1 MTGMLTP
8 RMQAAGLHRPDKPL
22 RDSLPMALPHQGRK
36 QFGGRLPQAFGGFG
50 QTAVGILPGCH
61 HQEPLLQDGGD
72 HLGIKLTENAPA
84 GVASWSPFIDQASLF
99 PARDRA
105 TRFASA
111 SVAERAL
118 ATR

>member
-1 MTGMLTP
+1 
-8 RMQAAGLHRPDKPL
+8 
-22 RDSLPMALPHQGRK
+22 
-36 QFGGRLPQAFGGFG
+36 
-50 QTAVGILPGCH
+50 
-61 HQEPLLQDGGD
+61 
-72 HLGIKLTENAPA
+72 
-84 GVASWSPFIDQASLF
+84 VASWSPFIDQASLF